1 MVHPV
6 STVMVAIFLHFSF
19 RTYNL
24 SQSSRETAPDDIPK
38 AQCKSPLWGFPKTA
52 SCVITKAQGISVNL
66 FSVLRGKGVIM
77 QGRPVECPV
86 CGTKMM
92 IPPGYEKMA
101 ARCRACNTVLNQ
113 GPQLA
118 MAGIGVMSQAAP
130 IAQPAV
136 QTQST
141 TEYIRCQLRSGV
153 LSAFLWGSA
162 GAVAGGVIVALISI
176 AIVHG
181 SDATQVR
188 AAVYGGAEFGMLAG
202 FLLGSV
208 WGLVSSL
215 DLSYAVGTGIA
226 ATLGLVFSVS
236 HHLVETA
243 LIAPPNE
250 PVYMTGIVGIGAGA
264 FIGCVSVWYKDYRED
279 AA

>member
-1 MVHPV
+1 M
-6 STVMVAIFLHFSF
+6 T
-19 RTYNL
+19 
-24 SQSSRETAPDDIPK
+24 
-38 AQCKSPLWGFPKTA
+38 
-52 SCVITKAQGISVNL
+52 
-66 FSVLRGKGVIM
+66 
-77 QGRPVECPV
+77 
-86 CGTKMM
+86 

-101 ARCRACNTVLNQ
+101 ARCRACNTILNQ

-118 MAGIGVMSQAAP
+118 MAGIGVVSQAAP

-136 QTQST
+136 QTQSA
-141 TEYIRCQLRSGV
+141 TEYVRCQLKSGI

-162 GAVAGGVIVALISI
+162 GAVAGGVIVALISV
-176 AIVHG
+176 AIVQG
-181 SDATQVR
+181 SDATQMR
-188 AAVYGGAEFGMLAG
+188 SAVFGGAEFGMFAG

-208 WGLVSSL
+208 WGLVSGL

-264 FIGCVSVWYKDYRED
+264 FIGCVSVWYKDYREE